1 MKDEDMYS
9 KTIDYLEK
17 FDNQHD
23 FERMDAAILIAL
35 GYKKVVP
42 IAPRGGSDDG
52 KDIEYEDENGA
63 RGLACVTLQGN
74 KDIETK
80 FRRDFSRR
88 QPGEYNE
95 YMFFCKAHLT
105 ASQKFQF
112 TQYCLNELQA
122 MLTLYD
128 IEALSLLLDNDIRLR
143 EIRETYLYVSD
154 QEKLQI
160 NQEQQRRSALLR
172 KLKTEYIASHPNV
185 SERIIFGTEPL
196 PKEWIERRLEE
207 IGEKWRQDVYLV

>member
-1 MKDEDMYS
+1 MKDGDMYS
-9 KTIDYLEK
+9 KTLAYLEK

-52 KDIEYEDENGA
+52 KDIEYEGENGA
-63 RGLACVTLQGN
+63 RGLACVTLQGD
-74 KDIETK
+74 KDIESK
-80 FRRDFSRR
+80 LRRDFSKR

-95 YMFFCKAHLT
+95 YIFFCKAHLT

-128 IEALSLLLDNDIRLR
+128 IEALALLLDNDIRLR
-143 EIRETYLYVSD
+143 GIRETYLYMSD
-154 QEKLQI
+154 QEKQSI
-160 NQEQQRRSALLR
+160 NQEQQRRSALLK
-172 KLKTEYIASHPNV
+172 KLKAEYIMSNNYV
-185 SERIIFGTEPL
+185 SNRIL
-196 PKEWIERRLEE
+196 
-207 IGEKWRQDVYLV
+207 IG